1 MSRMSPD
8 DLRRM
13 QQMMTPEVLQAAQ
26 ASMRSMSPADM
37 QAATER
43 MGSSGFSME
52 DAQAKLA
59 GLQQQQGPRSQY
71 SAALGLK
78 DEGNRLH
85 RQGKYADAADKYKQA
100 KAAAASISSAE
111 SSSLRQTCSVN
122 LMSCYLKLNKYTD
135 AIAEG
140 SEVLQDDE
148 SNLKAL
154 YRRGQARKELGRL
167 KAAVADLSRAADLAP
182 DDETI
187 GETLRQAREDLAA
200 KVLTGEEDE
209 EEDEVEEVV
218 NQAPK
223 VASIDELDDGE
234 VEDERSVAAGP
245 DSSSL
250 DNGVGVPSP
259 LAGGSLGSEF
269 VASRLAELKQNPNML
284 SNMQSVMANLAPEQ
298 IASMTGGAMT
308 PEMAAA
314 AAQMMKNLS
323 PDDLSRM
330 LEMSQA
336 LQGQGIVPPRP
347 PAAAAATTSGRSA
360 RPRGGPSISSSG
372 HAAALE
378 PRSEQAA
385 EVAEAADLVGAMPDA
400 AAAGSRSAE
409 RMPSSMAIPPG
420 MAMPPGMMMSEDMQQ
435 TLRQQMRNPEMMKMM
450 SEMMKGMSAESMA
463 AMSEQMGMKMTKE
476 QAGQAQQILQG
487 LSPKQMEKVMLWA
500 DRAQRAAEVGRKAK
514 EWLLGRWGLV
524 LAVCMVLLAILLHY
538 LGYIG

>member
-1 MSRMSPD
+1 
-8 DLRRM
+8 
-13 QQMMTPEVLQAAQ
+13 MMTPEVLQAAQ

-37 QAATER
+37 QAAMER

-100 KAAAASISSAE
+100 KAAVASISSVE

-122 LMSCYLKLNKYTD
+122 LMSCYLKLAKYND

-140 SEVLQDDE
+140 SEVLQEDE

-167 KAAVADLSRAADLAP
+167 KSSLHTFCKVLQAAVADLSRAADLAP

-187 GETLRQAREDLAA
+187 GETLRQARDDLAA
-200 KVLTGEEDE
+200 KVLTGEEDD
-209 EEDEVEEVV
+209 EEDEVEEAV

-223 VASIDELDDGE
+223 VPSIDELDDGE
-234 VEDERSVAAGP
+234 AEDERSAAVP
-245 DSSSL
+245 DSSGL
-250 DNGVGVPSP
+250 DNGVGVASP

-400 AAAGSRSAE
+400 AAGGSRSAE

-463 AMSEQMGMKMTKE
+463 AMTEQMGLKMTKE
-476 QAGQAQQILQG
+476 QAEQAQQILQG

-524 LAVCMVLLAILLHY
+524 LAVCMVLLAMLLHY

>member
-1 MSRMSPD
+1 
-8 DLRRM
+8 
-13 QQMMTPEVLQAAQ
+13 MMTPEVLQAAQ

-37 QAATER
+37 QAAMER
-43 MGSSGFSME
+43 MGSSSFSME

-100 KAAAASISSAE
+100 KAAVASISSAE

-122 LMSCYLKLNKYTD
+122 LMSCYLKLAKYND

-209 EEDEVEEVV
+209 EEDEAEEVV
-218 NQAPK
+218 IQAPK
-223 VASIDELDDGE
+223 VSSIDELDDGE
-234 VEDERSVAAGP
+234 VEDERSAAEP
-245 DSSSL
+245 DSSSV
-250 DNGVGVPSP
+250 DNGVGAASS
-259 LAGGSLGSEF
+259 LAGGSLGTEF
-269 VASRLAELKQNPNML
+269 VADRLAELKQNPNML

-378 PRSEQAA
+378 PRSGQAA

-420 MAMPPGMMMSEDMQQ
+420 MVMPPGMMMSEDMQQ

-476 QAGQAQQILQG
+476 QAEQAQQILQG

-524 LAVCMVLLAILLHY
+524 LAVCMVLLAMLLHY
-538 LGYIG
+538 RGYIG